1 MQSFTAMAEEEK
13 QSKQLVMKA
22 HARALQCPPNKSTSL
37 KNTAGLGQYFV
48 LNVALK

>member
-37 KNTAGLGQYFV
+37 KKTQQDLEST
-48 LNVALK
+48 LSSMLP